1 MPLKW
6 GEVNARLSNA
16 RFHIKNAPTRLKRLK
31 TDPLAAIWDDRVD
44 LARAL
49 SHLADIMARD

>member
-6 GEVNARLSNA
+6 TEVNGRLSNA

-31 TDPLAAIWDDRVD
+31 QDPLAGIWDDEPD

-49 SHLADIMARD
+49 ACLADIMASD